1 MTTGDGIF
9 FGIAF
14 ISLIWLYSVSR
25 DRWKW
30 KRIFKWGLLLVV
42 FPLVGIG
49 LWKEFS
55 DYLSSRPQVEQDLWG
70 IKIALSVDDLI
81 FLKGKT
87 EVEEE
92 KDRAIYFDSGILYV
106 VRLKDSKVRI
116 VSAWRPNGE
125 GNYFPKIQG
134 ISFNS
139 TQANIEKRFGP
150 PDHIERSNDGTARIY
165 SYMKY
170 QVFFQLEKGKVIELG
185 VFDPRYGPVTREI
198 Q

>member
-116 VSAWRPNGE
+116 VSAWRPMA
-125 GNYFPKIQG
+125 KAI
-134 ISFNS
+134 IS
-139 TQANIEKRFGP
+139 Q
-150 PDHIERSNDGTARIY
+150 
-165 SYMKY
+165 
-170 QVFFQLEKGKVIELG
+170 
-185 VFDPRYGPVTREI
+185 RYKASP
-198 Q
+198 